1 MVFFLDLELDLD
13 LAKGTPRMQ
22 SAVRVSSGP
31 KLLTIAA
38 AYRAVKVKHLLEL
51 RLKAT
56 NRVLTAIP
64 ASRQELQ
71 LRNPAKSTLQEESS
85 AVVGPDLLTQ
95 SDNVTISAHFDG
107 VATNSVVEVRQ
118 VEKICVMEIEERWDW
133 KSERQEME
141 DWRFG
146 NKKVEVWLRW

>member
-1 MVFFLDLELDLD
+1 MVFFFELDLDLD

-51 RLKAT
+51 RLKDAS
-56 NRVLTAIP
+56 RALTAMP
-64 ASRQELQ
+64 ASRQELH
-71 LRNPAKSTLQEESS
+71 LRNPARSTLQEDSS

-95 SDNVTISAHFDG
+95 SDNVTMSAHLDG
-107 VATNSVVEVRQ
+107 TATNSVVEVRQ
-118 VEKICVMEIEERWDW
+118 VEKICRTEIEDR
-133 KSERQEME
+133 
-141 DWRFG
+141 
-146 NKKVEVWLRW
+146 